1 MIQFASRTTANGRE
15 SAWRRVSKLSTT
27 RWLGVMA
34 SVSVLLVCAA
44 CDKPAPPAPAA
55 RVKTPASAPAQASS
69 PPVAAASL
77 RGYYEPQDGGVF
89 TLCGETSRRR
99 VEAMAESTRSALDL
113 LQASPQPRYLAAS
126 GELVGAEAVR
136 IGPFEI
142 IGGDS
147 WSCDTPNSER
157 YYSGRGTVDLWRLE
171 VTRSALTFDA
181 GPGSSNQVWPYRR
194 FQRDADELIYSDAE
208 SAPGTRIRLTPGV
221 CREPMTD
228 SIYALRATIEVASDS
243 YAGCAWRGDREP

>member
-1 MIQFASRTTANGRE
+1 MT
-15 SAWRRVSKLSTT
+15 KLSLA
-27 RWLGVMA
+27 RWLGVVA
-34 SVSVLLVCAA
+34 SVFLLLVSAA
-44 CDKPAPPAPAA
+44 CDKPSPPAPAA
-55 RVKTPASAPAQASS
+55 SVKTSPPVTAPASNPD
-69 PPVAAASL
+69 VAAASL

-99 VEAMAESTRSALDL
+99 VDAMADATRSALDL
-113 LQASPQPRYLAAS
+113 LQASPQPRYLAAA
-126 GELVGAEAVR
+126 GELVGVDAVR

-181 GPGSSNQVWPYRR
+181 GPGSSSQVWPYRR
-194 FQRDADELIYSDAE
+194 FQRDADALIYSDAE
-208 SAPGTRIRLTPGV
+208 AAPGIRIRLTPGV

-228 SIYALRATIEVASDS
+228 SIYALQATVEVASDS